1 MTPYFEGAVTIFVG
15 ERGVDNYLDT
25 ALIAAQLEPALLTYE
40 GSYL

>member
-1 MTPYFEGAVTIFVG
+1 MTPCFAGAETIFVA
-15 ERGVDNYLDT
+15 ERGVGNYLDK